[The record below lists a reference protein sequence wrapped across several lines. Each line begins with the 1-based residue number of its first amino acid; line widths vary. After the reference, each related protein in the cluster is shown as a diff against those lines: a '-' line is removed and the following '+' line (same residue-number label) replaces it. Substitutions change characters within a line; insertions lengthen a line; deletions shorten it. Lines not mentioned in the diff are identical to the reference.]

1 MNQGI
6 SKDNKAKETDE
17 SFNIVIIIMVG
28 ILLSIFSVII
38 IRSNM

>member
-6 SKDNKAKETDE
+6 SKNNKSKEIDE
-17 SFNIVIIIMVG
+17 SFNIVIIIMIG

-38 IRSNM
+38 IRSDM